1 MVSKSEIAFFSV
13 MLKHT
18 CTNGSLFIPF
28 FVPSPFP
35 FYTFVSLKLIC
46 FDNTLKFWKQFGN
59 SLLTA
64 TFFFLF
70 NY

>member
-1 MVSKSEIAFFSV
+1 MVSKSEIAFFPV

-18 CTNGSLFIPF
+18 CTNRSLFIPF
-28 FVPSPFP
+28 FVPTPFP
-35 FYTFVSLKLIC
+35 FYTLVSLKLTC

-64 TFFFLF
+64 TFLF
-70 NY
+70 SF